1 MDKSAVQKKKSFS
14 KQAKFLGTVF
24 LLFQLLFAANNYGP
38 QRIPILKIFFSKP
51 WIGENAPDLQQ
62 NYLVENSSFKLQDIT
77 EGTGLHTFVRSS
89 VNDDNPNY
97 LEVMGGGVAVGDY
110 DGDGW
115 EDLFFTSMPSFEKDQ
130 TSPSSTLFR
139 NERDGTFGDVTK
151 TAGLSHIKGYPQG
164 ALFFDFD
171 NNGTQDLY
179 VASYQGGQLFRNDN
193 GHFVEITDTA
203 GLDLDDKCGVLPCFT
218 SSATAADYNRDGFL
232 DLLIINN
239 VSWNL
244 NDLSQWGEHQ
254 LFPAFF
260 QPQPSILFRN
270 NGDGT
275 FVNAT
280 EESNLSNKDGKGL
293 SAVWS
298 DINNDNWPDVY
309 IANDLSRNRL
319 YINSGD
325 GSFTELGAGTNLDEI
340 KSSMGV
346 TAADFDN
353 DGDED
358 FAVTNLKGSKLSLFK
373 NLGDYR
379 FEYATDHSG
388 LTNSRESTGWGISF
402 IDLDLDGYQDLVMS
416 AGPVWEEDPADT
428 RNLFYRNLGNGRFEE
443 VLKSESELSNTTV
456 SRGLAVTDVDRS
468 GTPDLIVA
476 NIDGAS
482 PQLLKNQSSKENH
495 WVKLNLV
502 GIESNR
508 DAVGARVVL
517 RRADGLRQMQVV
529 RAGDSYQ
536 SSGSKS
542 LFFGLANSHVNTLTI
557 LWPSGKTD
565 TLQGLPSNTI
575 LKIIEGGKVEPIP
588 HDPQAVGN
596 D

>member
-1 MDKSAVQKKKSFS
+1 MPV
-14 KQAKFLGTVF
+14 
-24 LLFQLLFAANNYGP
+24 ANKYISP
-38 QRIPILKIFFSKP
+38 KLK
-51 WIGENAPDLQQ
+51 
-62 NYLVENSSFKLQDIT
+62 DIT
-77 EGTGLHTFVRSS
+77 EEAGLHTFVRST

-115 EDLFFTSMPSFEKDQ
+115 EDLFFTSMPSFGKNQ
-130 TSPSSTLFR
+130 ATPSSTLFR
-139 NERDGTFGDVTK
+139 NLGDGTFSDVTE
-151 TAGLSHIKGYPQG
+151 TAGLTHIKGYPQG

-171 NNGTQDLY
+171 NNATQDLY
-179 VASYQGGQLFRNDN
+179 VASYQGGQLFRNDK
-193 GHFVEITDTA
+193 GYFVEITDSA
-203 GLDLDDKCGVLPCFT
+203 GLGLNGRCGVLPCFT
-218 SSATAADYNRDGFL
+218 SAATAADYNRDGFL
-232 DLLIINN
+232 DLLLINN
-239 VSWNL
+239 ISWNL
-244 NDLSQWGEHQ
+244 NDPSQWGEHQ

-260 QPQPSILFRN
+260 EPQSSILFKN
-270 NGDGT
+270 NRDGT
-275 FVNAT
+275 FTNAT
-280 EESNLSNKDGKGL
+280 TESGLSNKDGKGL
-293 SAVWS
+293 SAIWS

-319 YINSGD
+319 YINNGN
-325 GSFTELGAGTNLDEI
+325 GTFTELGAGANLDEI

-346 TAADFDN
+346 NAADFDN

-358 FAVTNLKGSKLSLFK
+358 FVVTNLKGSKLSLFK

-388 LTNSRESTGWGISF
+388 LTSSRESTGWGISF

-416 AGPVWEEDPADT
+416 SGPVWEEDPADT
-428 RNLFYRNLGNGRFEE
+428 HNLFYRNLGNGRFEE

-468 GTPDLIVA
+468 GTPDLIFA
-476 NIDGAS
+476 NIDGSS
-482 PQLLKNQSSKENH
+482 PQLLKNQSPKENH

-508 DAVGARVVL
+508 DAIGARVAL
-517 RRADGLRQMQVV
+517 RRLDGLQQVQVV
-529 RAGDSYQ
+529 RAGSSYQ
-536 SSGSKS
+536 SSSSKS
-542 LFFGLANSHVNTLTI
+542 LFFGLGNSQVDTLTI

-565 TLQGLPSNTI
+565 KFSQLPSNKI
-575 LKIIEGGKVEPIP
+575 LKIMEGRKVEPIP